1 MKTDHRF
8 YRHKCFSV
16 NRQFTLDICIKKKED
31 KKNKIASLWVSEF
44 FRWSTWQYSLTF
56 LNSLCIQQKEKNP
69 QAAQEIRVGIKKR
82 SELTGKLLDEAQKL
96 ESQEGRKQVK
106 TRVEKSPFVAVNN
119 AAVHNQG
126 GFNKNGRGS
135 KYGQK
140 VSHGLLTCDKVRT
153 QHN

>member
-1 MKTDHRF
+1 MNFLGGALGNT
-8 YRHKCFSV
+8 
-16 NRQFTLDICIKKKED
+16 
-31 KKNKIASLWVSEF
+31 
-44 FRWSTWQYSLTF
+44 LTF

-135 KYGQK
+135 KCGQK

-153 QHN
+153 QHNQHCSFN